1 MVEEV
6 SLVRENAKAKRK
18 NKPNWYKRLIVALNS
33 SSWKITFVAIF
44 ILLNLKVNAAENRV
58 V

>member
-1 MVEEV
+1 
-6 SLVRENAKAKRK
+6 LVRENAKAKRK
-18 NKPNWYKRLIVALNS
+18 NKLNWYKRLIVALNS

-44 ILLNLKVNAAENRV
+44 ILLNLKGNAAGNRV